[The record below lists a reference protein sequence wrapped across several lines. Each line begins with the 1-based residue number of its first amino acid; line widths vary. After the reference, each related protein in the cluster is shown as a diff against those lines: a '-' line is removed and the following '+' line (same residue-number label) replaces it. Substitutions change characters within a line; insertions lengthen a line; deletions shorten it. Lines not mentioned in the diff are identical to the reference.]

1 MSKKIT
7 KSIALTG
14 AATLGGLL
22 SQTANADQLDDAIV
36 EAKNAGFETD
46 VTTKTVTVSTKAEAD
61 KLNQDEAARIQTL
74 AENVRS
80 AAEQVKSTDKYVEK
94 LRDGIQSAQ
103 RAAESEQVDTNS
115 KVLET
120 ANIDYDKRIKAIEEN
135 NRKLEAEYKAKKA
148 QIDEENRKLEA
159 EYQREKTKVD
169 LKNQE
174 EQNKYIAALAKAKA
188 DEANYQKAL
197 AEYTA
202 KKQSAEEIREK
213 RFSDETLAADAE
225 KAGVGVE
232 LPTLVDKGTVSESDL
247 AKLAAEYETAKAE
260 VRKTLAEVAA
270 QNAEAAK
277 TIRDEQNTT
286 RYANEQKQIVQEKVD
301 ADNNDLGTANNI
313 TTNVR
318 EEQVTGADASL
329 EAVKAAY
336 ERIKENLDDNH
347 IRTLADAT
355 AYFKNKGLSD
365 EEAAAKAQDLIGTN
379 ALEKITEYK
388 TRHSKDAVENGTS
401 EYAKFIKALKG
412 AGVTVNY
419 KDIHK
424 TVGTLPID
432 AKLSDTTNP
441 AVTTYKNAINELD
454 AEIANVYA
462 KNPDTEVTQL
472 LKRIMSNPAEA
483 AKSKVTLS
491 DNYAEDLKEYN
502 RVREVF
508 GNFVARDKWETDLP
522 KLMSDVEAI
531 KEELNTA
538 MFEGSGPRFSATAD
552 SIANSHGGYNNQNN
566 MTIKRSS
573 DKVKYLQTPDLSS
586 GNWDF
591 NTFDTMNDRPT
602 SETPVYNN
610 IFDTKYK
617 VMTEYTL
624 VRIPK
629 GESVTVTYTLKDGGS
644 YDQSDMNKS
653 GIKLF
658 QKKLIDELESKFGN
672 KLDVKLSQNDAKGVK
687 SIEMR
692 ITNNDAVGT
701 GDIVV
706 GVQNNTAE
714 PFAIGVANGNHD
726 SRKPWTLVEGSP
738 KLAFDYTIDARFKD
752 DADEYLA
759 PAVSQYEVT
768 SAPHYYKDAVMGTEI
783 TVQKD
788 AYYKPV
794 VSGAYEFEEFTTYE
808 PSPIHMTEN
817 GEERKDSTE
826 LNWNPYIPARA
837 AVLYEG
843 VSEDFRDT
851 HRFMELTAT
860 TLPSGQLIVNRKSYD
875 KRLVEWGARN
885 DANNNVKMV
894 EKGRVAGVSEYRLV
908 TNHYIP
914 NITIKPKPVEPPTE
928 ITLPNASL
936 ELTREVVVPTVK
948 SLPAV
953 ASEPVGIRPVVW
965 KVKYKGTFEEP
976 EPKKPE
982 GEPVKPTVHPYP
994 DKPVLKVQPEPPKK
1008 EVIPQAPEKIKIAAS
1023 ANSLALKARIANKPK
1038 MTLERMKYVAENRF
1052 SSGNTLVVRGIDKT
1066 RRASSGNSLVVRTL
1080 SGSYRA

>member
-247 AKLAAEYETAKAE
+247 TKLAAEYETAKAE

-347 IRTLADAT
+347 IRTLVDAT

-388 TRHSKDAVENGTS
+388 TRHSKDAVENGTG

-412 AGVTVNY
+412 AGVTINY

-441 AVTTYKNAINELD
+441 AVTAYKNAISELD

-491 DNYAEDLKEYN
+491 ENYAEDLKEYN
-502 RVREVF
+502 RVRAEL
-508 GNFVARDKWETDLP
+508 GKHINSRYLDEYTADAETLKT
-522 KLMSDVEAI
+522 KLNDN
-531 KEELNTA
+531 L
-538 MFEGSGPRFSATAD
+538 FDGSGDRFSNAAS
-552 SIANSHGGYNNQNN
+552 SIPGNYHGYNNQNN
-566 MTIKRSS
+566 MAIKRSS

-586 GNWDF
+586 GNWDY
-591 NTFDTMNDRPT
+591 NTFDTTNDRPT

-644 YDQSDMNKS
+644 YDQSDLNES

-658 QKKLIDELESKFGN
+658 QRKLIDELENKFGN

-687 SIEMR
+687 SIEMT
-692 ITNNDAVGT
+692 ITNNNAVGT

-706 GVQNNTAE
+706 GVQNNTAN
-714 PFAIGVANGNHD
+714 PFAIGVANGNRD
-726 SRKPWTLVEGSP
+726 VRKPWTLIKDSP
-738 KLAFDYTIDARFKD
+738 TLAFDYTIDAQFKD
-752 DADEYLA
+752 EADEYLA

-768 SAPHYYKDAVMGTEI
+768 SAPHRYKDATMGTEI

-794 VSGAYEFEEFTTYE
+794 VSSAYERDEFTTSG
-808 PSPIHMTEN
+808 PSPIHMTDANESDL
-817 GEERKDSTE
+817 KWQT
-826 LNWNPYIPARA
+826 YIPTRA
-837 AVLYEG
+837 AYSEG
-843 VSEDFRDT
+843 LPEDFRET
-851 HRFMELTAT
+851 HRLMELETT
-860 TLPSGQLIVNRKSYD
+860 TLPSGRLIARRKSYD

-885 DANNNVKMV
+885 DANNRVKMI
-894 EKGRVAGVSEYRLV
+894 ETGRVAGVTGYEDSSFKD
-908 TNHYIP
+908 IP

>member
-441 AVTTYKNAINELD
+441 AVTTYKNAISELD

-472 LKRIMSNPAEA
+472 LKSIMNNPAEA

-491 DNYAEDLKEYN
+491 NNYAADLEEYN
-502 RVREVF
+502 KVREAFEKFAKISDAYKIENVLA
-508 GNFVARDKWETDLP
+508 NPQALKDK
-522 KLMSDVEAI
+522 
-531 KEELNTA
+531 LNSMLLESAGKQYAFTA
-538 MFEGSGPRFSATAD
+538 N
-552 SIANSHGGYNNQNN
+552 SITNSHGGYNNQNN
-566 MTIKRSS
+566 MSITRSS

-586 GNWDF
+586 GTYDYNV
-591 NTFDTMNDRPT
+591 FDIMNDRPT
-602 SETPVYNN
+602 SDTPVFNQML
-610 IFDTKYK
+610 DTEDNT
-617 VMTEYTL
+617 MMDYTL

-644 YDQSDMNKS
+644 YDQSQLNAT
-653 GIKLF
+653 GLKLF
-658 QKKLIDELESKFGN
+658 ERSL
-672 KLDVKLSQNDAKGVK
+672 VDAGGTVTLTNSNAKDVK

-692 ITNNDAVGT
+692 ITNNNAVGT
-701 GDIVV
+701 GDMVV
-706 GVQNNTAE
+706 AVRNNTAE
-714 PFAIGVANGNHD
+714 PFAVGVANGDRNV
-726 SRKPWTLVEGSP
+726 RKPWTLINNSP
-738 KLAFDYTIDARFKD
+738 SMTFDYTIDADFKSD
-752 DADEYLA
+752 TGDYLV
-759 PAVSQYEVT
+759 PAMNQYEVT
-768 SAPHYYKDAVMGTEI
+768 ETPHRYNDVVMGSDINIEKGST
-783 TVQKD
+783 
-788 AYYKPV
+788 YKPLEYGG
-794 VSGAYEFEEFTTYE
+794 SDYEELALWEE
-808 PSPIHMTEN
+808 SPIHMEN
-817 GEERKDSTE
+817 AGDEERNSSKLKWDF
-826 LNWNPYIPARA
+826 YAPARVVA
-837 AVLYEG
+837 MEKPNY
-843 VSEDFRDT
+843 RDT
-851 HRFMELTAT
+851 NRWLEISSYASPRGRLT
-860 TLPSGQLIVNRKSYD
+860 SSRKTYD
-875 KRLVEWGARN
+875 KRLVEWGARDDVKN
-885 DANNNVKMV
+885 RVKMID
-894 EKGRVAGVSEYRLV
+894 KGSLTGSDGYSGP
-908 TNHYIP
+908 TIP
-914 NITIKPKPVEPPTE
+914 NIPTLTIKPKPVEPPTE

-948 SLPAV
+948 QLPAV

-1080 SGSYRA
+1080 SGSYRV